1 MRLRKS
7 VTVLFVPLFAA
18 TLWAQTAIQIQTSTS
33 APKPAKVRFPNY
45 VDPTLLDLTLVLP
58 LPPPQNSAT
67 TKSELAEVH
76 RVEQGRTPE
85 QVAAAEYDDHHED
98 IFLYSKVLGPNYTA
112 DALPLTALLSA
123 RIRNDA
129 GLLNSPLKTYFQRPR
144 PYNFDTSL
152 HPICDTNKDFSY
164 PSGHA
169 LNGYLF
175 GFVLLQMVPEKHSEV
190 LVRAD
195 EYGENR
201 VVCEAHYPSDLEA
214 SRRVA
219 YAILAAMLSNPRFQD
234 DLTAARTELRQH
246 LKLPPITPAP

>member
-1 MRLRKS
+1 M
-7 VTVLFVPLFAA
+7 
-18 TLWAQTAIQIQTSTS
+18 TLWAQTALQTPVTAS
-33 APKPAKVRFPNY
+33 KPAKIRTPNY
-45 VDPTLLDLTLVLP
+45 VDPTLLDFTLVLP
-58 LPPPQNSAT
+58 PPPAQDSTT
-67 TKSELAEVH
+67 TKAELAEVH
-76 RVEQGRTPE
+76 RVEQSRTPE
-85 QVAAAEYDDHHED
+85 QVTAAEYDDHHED
-98 IFLYSKVLGPNYTA
+98 IFLYAKVLGPNYMA

-129 GLLNSPLKTYFQRPR
+129 GLLNSPLKAYFQRPR

-164 PSGHA
+164 PSGHT

-175 GFVLLQMVPEKHSEV
+175 GFVLLQMVPEKRTEV
-190 LVRAD
+190 LARAD

-219 YAILAAMLSNPRFQD
+219 YAILAAMLSNPRFQH

-246 LKLPPITPAP
+246 LMLPPTMP